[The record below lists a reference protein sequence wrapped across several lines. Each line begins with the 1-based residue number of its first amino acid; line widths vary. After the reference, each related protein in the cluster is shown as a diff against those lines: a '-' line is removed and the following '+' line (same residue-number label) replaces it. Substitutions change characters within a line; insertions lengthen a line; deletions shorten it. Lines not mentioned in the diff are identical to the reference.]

1 MKKKILITGSAGFIG
16 FSLIDFIYKNSSEY
30 FIYGIDNMNS
40 YYDVNLKYN
49 RLNYLKS
56 NYGYTNTKLDLIDFE
71 NLYDYVNKI
80 KPNYIIHLGAQ
91 AGVRYSLE
99 NPRSY
104 IQSNIVGTF
113 NLLEA
118 IKNLKIEHFLSAS
131 TSSVY
136 GLRDSSMNFKESD
149 KADEQ
154 ISLYS
159 ASKKATENLGYYYS
173 NQFNLNTTFFRF
185 FSVYGPWGRPDM
197 ALFKFVDSIYN
208 NKPIDVYNNGNMWR
222 DFTYISDLVECIFK
236 LMLVPPSSL
245 QKNNPAYRIIN
256 IGNNKSINLNEF
268 ISEIENTMGKTAIRN
283 NLSMQDGDVPF
294 TLANNEL
301 LKKIIGYSPNKSIK
315 YGIGKFYNWYLDY
328 FIHKKYGETEPF
340 LNN

>member
-1 MKKKILITGSAGFIG
+1 MKKILITGSAGFIG
-16 FSLIDFIYKNSSEY
+16 FSLIDFIYKNSSDY
-30 FIYGIDNMNS
+30 LIYGIDNINS
-40 YYDVNLKYN
+40 YYDINLKYN
-49 RLNYLKS
+49 RLNYLKL
-56 NYGYTNTKLDLIDFE
+56 NYGFSNTKLDLIDFE
-71 NLYDYVNKI
+71 NLNEYVNKI
-80 KPNYIIHLGAQ
+80 KPNYVIHLGAQ

-118 IKNLKIEHFLSAS
+118 IKSLEIEHFLSAS

-136 GLRDSSMNFKESD
+136 GLRDSSKNFKESD

-197 ALFKFVDSIYN
+197 ALFKFVNSIYN

-236 LMLVPPSSL
+236 LMLVPPSGSTK
-245 QKNNPAYRIIN
+245 KNTSYRTIN
-256 IGNNKSINLNEF
+256 IGNNKSINLNDF
-268 ISEIENTMGKTAIRN
+268 ISEIEKTMGKNAIRN
-283 NLSMQDGDVPF
+283 NLSMQDGDVPITHSNTSRIQKLTGF
-294 TLANNEL
+294 KPNTDVSVGVQKFVDWYRDYY
-301 LKKIIGYSPNKSIK
+301 KK
-315 YGIGKFYNWYLDY
+315 
-328 FIHKKYGETEPF
+328 
-340 LNN
+340 